1 MRRLA
6 KGRRLPRLEGI
17 TRRLKRSKRLII
29 NRRGD
34 GVHSPYA
41 FHLISRVIRNR
52 RPYYCFAELRE
63 ELRRHTRE
71 LARAERPRPIRSSR
85 TLELIFRIAHEEQA
99 QRVLLISG
107 EQTMVP
113 LYLVRTGYVEVLH
126 QVEASG
132 ATALSGDY
140 DLILLERLP
149 SETTTLVELGA
160 LLSAYQSSPKRTT
173 ILINTRSHTAKRLA
187 TTLRLQTRPQLSL
200 DLLDLELW
208 VLDPRLTPCRYK
220 AVY

>member
-71 LARAERPRPIRSSR
+71 LARAERPRPIRSSSFVSR
-85 TLELIFRIAHEEQA
+85 
-99 QRVLLISG
+99 
-107 EQTMVP
+107 
-113 LYLVRTGYVEVLH
+113 
-126 QVEASG
+126 
-132 ATALSGDY
+132 
-140 DLILLERLP
+140 
-149 SETTTLVELGA
+149 
-160 LLSAYQSSPKRTT
+160 
-173 ILINTRSHTAKRLA
+173 TRSRLSVSSS
-187 TTLRLQTRPQLSL
+187 SL
-200 DLLDLELW
+200 EN
-208 VLDPRLTPCRYK
+208 RR
-220 AVY
+220 

>member
-1 MRRLA
+1 MRHLA
-6 KGRRLPRLEGI
+6 KGRALPRLEGL

-41 FHLISRVIRNR
+41 FHLISRVIRNH

-63 ELRRHTRE
+63 ELKRRSRE
-71 LARAERPRPIRSSR
+71 LARAARPRPIRSAR

-99 QRVLLISG
+99 HRILLVTG
-107 EQTMVP
+107 EVTMIP
-113 LYLVRTGYVEVLH
+113 LYIVSTGYVEVLH
-126 QVEASG
+126 QIEHPTAET
-132 ATALSGDY
+132 ATGEY

-149 SETTTLVELGA
+149 SEATALTELATLLH
-160 LLSAYQSSPKRTT
+160 AYQSSPRRTT
-173 ILINTRSHTAKRLA
+173 VLITPRSRTAKRLSTA
-187 TTLRLQTRPQLSL
+187 LRLQTSPQLSL
-200 DLLDLELW
+200 DLLDLEVW

>member
-1 MRRLA
+1 M
-6 KGRRLPRLEGI
+6 
-17 TRRLKRSKRLII
+17 
-29 NRRGD
+29 
-34 GVHSPYA
+34 
-41 FHLISRVIRNR
+41 
-52 RPYYCFAELRE
+52 
-63 ELRRHTRE
+63 
-71 LARAERPRPIRSSR
+71 
-85 TLELIFRIAHEEQA
+85 
-99 QRVLLISG
+99 
-107 EQTMVP
+107 
-113 LYLVRTGYVEVLH
+113 
-126 QVEASG
+126 EASG

-149 SETTTLVELGA
+149 SEATTLVELGA

-173 ILINTRSHTAKRLA
+173 ILINTRSRTAKRLA